1 MSNKVKKFQQRI
13 EAQQKKELNSFLK
26 SQKREYKLQK
36 KLLKE
41 STPEK
46 EKQEWLSKQKEN
58 IQHFQA
64 EEETNLLQRQR
75 QYLELECHRFK
86 RRMQTQKDLEHA
98 MLLRQHEST
107 GELEFRHLNRIQK
120 MRCELIRLQ
129 HQTELTNQL
138 EYNKRRERE
147 LTRKH
152 VMEVRRQ
159 RKSLKL
165 HVDEA
170 QEAECQG
177 LKMQLQQEVETL
189 NTYHRKIK
197 MQAEAQLD
205 RELRELEQRVSLRR
219 ALLEQKV

>member
-1 MSNKVKKFQQRI
+1 AKVMSNKVKKFQQRI
-13 EAQQKKELNSFLK
+13 QAQQKKELNSFLK
-26 SQKREYKLQK
+26 SQKREYKLRK

-41 STPEK
+41 
-46 EKQEWLSKQKEN
+46 
-58 IQHFQA
+58 
-64 EEETNLLQRQR
+64 
-75 QYLELECHRFK
+75 ELNK
-86 RRMQTQKDLEHA
+86 RQTQKDLEHA
-98 MLLRQHEST
+98 MLLRQHESMQK
-107 GELEFRHLNRIQK
+107 LEFQHLNRIQK

-147 LTRKH
+147 LRRKH

-205 RELRELEQRVSLRR
+205 RELRELEQKVSLRR
-219 ALLEQKV
+219 ALLEQK